1 MKHEPIINYDELF
14 CLTIKDEHKTM
25 QQLVWQE
32 LKDIIKNYSNDK
44 ELGTYIRK
52 EYGSPKRK

>member
-1 MKHEPIINYDELF
+1 MKPIINYDELF

-52 EYGSPKRK
+52 EYGSPKR